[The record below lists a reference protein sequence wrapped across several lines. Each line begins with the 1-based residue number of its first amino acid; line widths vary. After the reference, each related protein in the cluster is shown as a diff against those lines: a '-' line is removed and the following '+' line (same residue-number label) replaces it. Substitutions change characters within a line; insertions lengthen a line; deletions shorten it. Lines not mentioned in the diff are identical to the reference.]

1 MYSYIIGVVTHK
13 EEGKIALENNGIG
26 YEINVS
32 SQTMNSFEF
41 ENEPVKLFTYLV
53 VREDEMSLYG
63 FSCVEEKNMFLQLIH

>member
-32 SQTMNSFEF
+32 LATLNSLPID
-41 ENEPVKLFTYLV
+41 NEV
-53 VREDEMSLYG
+53 VRILRIW
-63 FSCVEEKNMFLQLIH
+63 L